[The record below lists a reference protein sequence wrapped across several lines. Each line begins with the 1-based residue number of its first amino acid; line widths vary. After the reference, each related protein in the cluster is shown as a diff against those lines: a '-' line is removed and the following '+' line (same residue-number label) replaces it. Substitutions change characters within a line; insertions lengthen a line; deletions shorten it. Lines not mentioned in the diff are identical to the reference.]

1 MLVTSD
7 GVIGRVRRAV
17 SMIVEVLRIRG
28 GRGGR
33 GFAEMIRSAAAGEMI
48 HPGGEASII
57 AVGMPVLEHPL
68 KNDLGNILRRGA
80 VTDELGKKSE
90 ERPVVALEQFA
101 QRIEFPVTDREHQ
114 FMVRQRFDGGLH
126 EGRMVFNHVRL

>member
-17 SMIVEVLRIRG
+17 SVIVEVLRIRG

-33 GFAEMIRSAAAGEMI
+33 GFAEMIRGAAAGEMI
-48 HPGGEASII
+48 HPGGEAAIV

-68 KNDLGNILRRGA
+68 KNDLGNILSRGA

-90 ERPVVALEQFA
+90 ERPVMALEQFA
-101 QRIEFPVTDREHQ
+101 QRIQFPVADREHQ
-114 FMVRQRFDGGLH
+114 FMVRQRFDGCLH

>member
-17 SMIVEVLRIRG
+17 SVIVEVLRIRG

-33 GFAEMIRSAAAGEMI
+33 GFAEMIRGAAAGEMI
-48 HPGGEASII
+48 HPGGEAAVI

-68 KNDLGNILRRGA
+68 KNDLGNILGRGA
-80 VTDELGKKSE
+80 VTDELGEKSE
-90 ERPVVALEQFA
+90 ERSVVALEQFA